1 MALGFRLE
9 QRQSLQLVMTPQLQQ
24 AIKLLQMSN
33 LELREFV
40 EAEMES
46 NPLIRVEERAEEPF
60 GGSASRPEAAPEA
73 RPETS
78 SETGPAG
85 PDSGEAPLDARL
97 TPEGDL
103 SLGAETFD
111 TGTENLYDTGPTE
124 SGPTESGPHGT
135 GPGEASAWAGVGAGG
150 NRSFDAPGFD
160 LEQQPDRPASL
171 RAHLLAQLG
180 QSRAE
185 PQIAA
190 LARLLVEELDEH
202 GLLRTGLAEIAARLG
217 AALGQVTVGQLEAA
231 LALVQGCEPTGV
243 GARDLTE
250 CLALQL
256 AERDRLDPAMRRL
269 VDNLDLLERGERR
282 RLRALCG
289 VDEEDFA
296 DMLAELRALDPR
308 PCAGFQAERAETL
321 IPDVFLRRAPGGYW
335 GGGGW
340 EIELNSETLPR
351 VLVDNRY
358 AARLAAAGGKVGGE
372 AGREARAFVS
382 DCRASASWLVRSLD
396 QRARTILTVATEIVR
411 QQDRFFAEGIAGLKP
426 LTLSMVAEATGLHES
441 TASRVTSNKYI
452 ATERGIFELKFFFTN
467 AVGGQGLAAAAVR
480 DRIRVMIGAEAP
492 GEILSDDMIVER
504 LQVDGADIARRTV
517 AKYRRVLGIPSSIE
531 RRRLK
536 VMMAEG

>member
-1 MALGFRLE
+1 MALGIRLDLK
-9 QRQSLQLVMTPQLQQ
+9 QSQQLVMTLQLQQ

-46 NPLIRVEERAEEPF
+46 NPLIRVEEEP
-60 GGSASRPEAAPEA
+60 GGTAREPEAAPDA
-73 RPETS
+73 SPE
-78 SETGPAG
+78 SEPE
-85 PDSGEAPLDARL
+85 SGETPLDARL
-97 TPEGDL
+97 TPEGDH

-111 TGTENLYDTGPTE
+111 TGAENLYDIGPND
-124 SGPTESGPHGT
+124 SGPNETI
-135 GPGEASAWAGVGAGG
+135 PGEAAAWAGVGAGG

-185 PQIAA
+185 PPVLL

-217 AALGQVTVGQLEAA
+217 AAPEQVEAA

-243 GARDLTE
+243 GARDLAE

-269 VDNLDLLERGERR
+269 VDNLDLVERGERR

-308 PCAGFQAERAETL
+308 PCARFQAERAETL
-321 IPDVFLRRAPGGYW
+321 IPDVFLRRAPGGT
-335 GGGGW
+335 W
-340 EIELNSETLPR
+340 EIELNPETLPR

-358 AARLAAAGGKVGGE
+358 AAQLAAARGG

-382 DCRASASWLVRSLD
+382 DCRASANWLKRSLD

-426 LTLSMVAEATGLHES
+426 LTLRMVAEATGLHES

-467 AVGGQGLAAAAVR
+467 AVGPEGLAAAAVR
-480 DRIRVMIGAEAP
+480 HRIRAMINAELP
-492 GEILSDDMIVER
+492 GGILADDTIVER
-504 LQVDGADIARRTV
+504 LQEDGIDIARRTV
-517 AKYRRVLGIPSSIE
+517 AKYRGVLGIPSSVE
-531 RRRLK
+531 RRRLQA
-536 VMMAEG
+536 MMAEG

>member
-1 MALGFRLE
+1 MALGIRLE
-9 QRQSLQLVMTPQLQQ
+9 QKQSQQLVMTPQLQQ

-40 EAEMES
+40 EHEMES
-46 NPLIRVEERAEEPF
+46 NPLIRVEESV
-60 GGSASRPEAAPEA
+60 GGALGDSGSRPEAPPDAAPDA
-73 RPETS
+73 APTS
-78 SETGPAG
+78 E
-85 PDSGEAPLDARL
+85 PDSGETPLDARL
-97 TPEGDL
+97 TLEGDH

-111 TGTENLYDTGPTE
+111 TGAENLYDTGPKE
-124 SGPTESGPHGT
+124 NGPHET
-135 GPGEASAWAGVGAGG
+135 GSFGFGEAAAWAGVGAGG

-185 PQIAA
+185 PPVLL

-202 GLLRTGLAEIAARLG
+202 GLLRADLAELAARLG
-217 AALGQVTVGQLEAA
+217 AAPGQVEAA
-231 LALVQGCEPTGV
+231 LTLVQGCEPTGV
-243 GARDLTE
+243 GARDLAE

-269 VDNLDLLERGERR
+269 VENLDLVERGDRR

-321 IPDVFLRRAPGGYW
+321 IPDVFLRRAPGGYL

-340 EIELNSETLPR
+340 EIELNSETLPQ

-358 AARLAAAGGKVGGE
+358 AARLAATRGE

-382 DCRASASWLVRSLD
+382 DCRASASWLKRSLD

-411 QQDRFFAEGIAGLKP
+411 QQDRFFAEGITGLKP
-426 LTLSMVAEATGLHES
+426 LTLRMVAEATGLHES

-467 AVGGQGLAAAAVR
+467 AVGREGLAAAAVR
-480 DRIRVMIGAEAP
+480 HQIRALIDAEGP
-492 GEILSDDMIVER
+492 GGILSDDTIVVQ
-504 LQVDGADIARRTV
+504 LQEDGIDIARRTV
-517 AKYRRVLGIPSSIE
+517 AKYRRVLGIPSSVE
-531 RRRLK
+531 RRRLQA
-536 VMMAEG
+536 MMAGD

>member
-1 MALGFRLE
+1 MALGIRLDLK
-9 QRQSLQLVMTPQLQQ
+9 QSQQLVMTLQLQQ

-46 NPLIRVEERAEEPF
+46 NPLIRVEEEP
-60 GGSASRPEAAPEA
+60 GGTASEPEAAPDA
-73 RPETS
+73 SPDLGPE
-78 SETGPAG
+78 SEPE
-85 PDSGEAPLDARL
+85 SGETPLDARL
-97 TPEGDL
+97 TPEGDH

-111 TGTENLYDTGPTE
+111 TGAENLYD
-124 SGPTESGPHGT
+124 SGPNDSGPNDSGPNDSGPNET
-135 GPGEASAWAGVGAGG
+135 IPGEAAAWAGVGAGG

-185 PQIAA
+185 PPVLL

-217 AALGQVTVGQLEAA
+217 AAPEQVEAA

-243 GARDLTE
+243 GARDLAE

-269 VDNLDLLERGERR
+269 VDNLDLVERGERR

-296 DMLAELRALDPR
+296 DMLAELRTLDPR
-308 PCAGFQAERAETL
+308 PCARFQAERAETL
-321 IPDVFLRRAPGGYW
+321 IPDVFLRRAPGGT
-335 GGGGW
+335 W
-340 EIELNSETLPR
+340 EIELNPETLPR

-358 AARLAAAGGKVGGE
+358 AAQLAAARGG

-382 DCRASASWLVRSLD
+382 DCRASANWLKRSLD

-426 LTLSMVAEATGLHES
+426 LTLRMVADATGLHES

-467 AVGGQGLAAAAVR
+467 AVGPEGLAATAVR
-480 DRIRVMIGAEAP
+480 HRIRAMINAEAP
-492 GEILSDDMIVER
+492 GGILADDTIVER
-504 LQVDGADIARRTV
+504 LQEDGIDIARRTV
-517 AKYRRVLGIPSSIE
+517 AKYRGVLGIPSSVE
-531 RRRLK
+531 RRRLQA
-536 VMMAEG
+536 MMAEG

>member
-1 MALGFRLE
+1 MALGIRLDLK
-9 QRQSLQLVMTPQLQQ
+9 QSQQLVMTLQLQQ

-40 EAEMES
+40 ETEMES
-46 NPLIRVEERAEEPF
+46 NPLIRVEEEPADTAGKAE
-60 GGSASRPEAAPEA
+60 ASPDTAPD
-73 RPETS
+73 
-78 SETGPAG
+78 TGPDAG
-85 PDSGEAPLDARL
+85 PDAGETPLDARL
-97 TPEGDL
+97 TPEGDH

-111 TGTENLYDTGPTE
+111 TGAENLYDIGPND
-124 SGPTESGPHGT
+124 SGPNETI
-135 GPGEASAWAGVGAGG
+135 PGEAAAWAGVGAGG

-185 PQIAA
+185 PPVLL

-217 AALGQVTVGQLEAA
+217 AAPEQVEAA

-243 GARDLTE
+243 GARDLAE

-269 VDNLDLLERGERR
+269 VDNLDLVERGERR

-296 DMLAELRALDPR
+296 DMLAELRTLDPR
-308 PCAGFQAERAETL
+308 PCARFQAERAETL
-321 IPDVFLRRAPGGYW
+321 IPDVFLRRAHGGT
-335 GGGGW
+335 W
-340 EIELNSETLPR
+340 EIELNPETLPR

-358 AARLAAAGGKVGGE
+358 AAQLATARGG

-382 DCRASASWLVRSLD
+382 DCRASANWLKRSLD

-426 LTLSMVAEATGLHES
+426 LTLRMVADATGLHES

-467 AVGGQGLAAAAVR
+467 AVGPEGLAATAVR
-480 DRIRVMIGAEAP
+480 HRIRAMINAEAP
-492 GEILSDDMIVER
+492 GGILADDTIVER
-504 LQVDGADIARRTV
+504 LQEDGIDIARRTV
-517 AKYRRVLGIPSSIE
+517 AKYRGVLGIPSSVE
-531 RRRLK
+531 RRRLQA
-536 VMMAEG
+536 MMAEG

>member
-1 MALGFRLE
+1 MALGIRLDLK
-9 QRQSLQLVMTPQLQQ
+9 QSQQLVMTLQLQQ

-46 NPLIRVEERAEEPF
+46 NPLIRVEEEP
-60 GGSASRPEAAPEA
+60 GGTASEPEAAPDA
-73 RPETS
+73 SPE
-78 SETGPAG
+78 SEPE
-85 PDSGEAPLDARL
+85 SGETPLDARL
-97 TPEGDL
+97 TPEGDH

-111 TGTENLYDTGPTE
+111 TGAENLYDIGPND
-124 SGPTESGPHGT
+124 SGPNETI
-135 GPGEASAWAGVGAGG
+135 PGEAAAWAGVGAGG

-171 RAHLLAQLG
+171 RTHLLAQLG

-185 PQIAA
+185 PPVLL

-217 AALGQVTVGQLEAA
+217 AAPEQVEAA

-243 GARDLTE
+243 GARDLAE

-269 VDNLDLLERGERR
+269 VDNLDLVERGERR

-296 DMLAELRALDPR
+296 DMLAELRTLDPR
-308 PCAGFQAERAETL
+308 PCARFQAERAETL
-321 IPDVFLRRAPGGYW
+321 IPDVFLRRAPGGT
-335 GGGGW
+335 W
-340 EIELNSETLPR
+340 EIELNPETLPR

-358 AARLAAAGGKVGGE
+358 AAQLAAARGG

-382 DCRASASWLVRSLD
+382 DCRASANWLKRSLD

-426 LTLSMVAEATGLHES
+426 LTLRMVAEATGLHES

-467 AVGGQGLAAAAVR
+467 AVGPEGLAAAAVR
-480 DRIRVMIGAEAP
+480 HRIRVMINAEAP
-492 GEILSDDMIVER
+492 GGILADDIIVER
-504 LQVDGADIARRTV
+504 LQEDGVDIARRTV
-517 AKYRRVLGIPSSIE
+517 AKYRRVLGIPSSVE
-531 RRRLK
+531 RRRLQA
-536 VMMAEG
+536 MMAEG

>member
-1 MALGFRLE
+1 MALGIRLDLK
-9 QRQSLQLVMTPQLQQ
+9 QSQQLVMTLQLQQ

-46 NPLIRVEERAEEPF
+46 NPLIRVEEEP
-60 GGSASRPEAAPEA
+60 GGTASEPEAAPDA
-73 RPETS
+73 SPE
-78 SETGPAG
+78 SEPE
-85 PDSGEAPLDARL
+85 SGETPLDARL
-97 TPEGDL
+97 TPEGDH

-111 TGTENLYDTGPTE
+111 TGAENLYD
-124 SGPTESGPHGT
+124 SGPNDSGPNET
-135 GPGEASAWAGVGAGG
+135 IPGETAAWAGVGAGG

-185 PQIAA
+185 PPVLL

-217 AALGQVTVGQLEAA
+217 AAPEQVEAA

-243 GARDLTE
+243 GARDLAE

-269 VDNLDLLERGERR
+269 VDNLDLVERGERR

-296 DMLAELRALDPR
+296 DMLAELRTLDPR
-308 PCAGFQAERAETL
+308 PCARFQAERAETL
-321 IPDVFLRRAPGGYW
+321 IPDVFLRRAPGGT
-335 GGGGW
+335 W
-340 EIELNSETLPR
+340 EIELNPETLPR

-358 AARLAAAGGKVGGE
+358 AAQLATARGG

-382 DCRASASWLVRSLD
+382 DCRASANWLKRSLD

-426 LTLSMVAEATGLHES
+426 LTLRMVAEATGLHES

-467 AVGGQGLAAAAVR
+467 AVGPEGLAAAAVR
-480 DRIRVMIGAEAP
+480 HRIRAMINAEAP
-492 GEILSDDMIVER
+492 GGILAEDIIVER
-504 LQVDGADIARRTV
+504 LQEDGVDIARRTV
-517 AKYRRVLGIPSSIE
+517 AKYRRVLGIPSSVE
-531 RRRLK
+531 RRRLQA
-536 VMMAEG
+536 MMAEG

>member
-9 QRQSLQLVMTPQLQQ
+9 QKQSQQLVMTPQLQQ

-40 EAEMES
+40 EHEMES
-46 NPLIRVEERAEEPF
+46 NPLIRVEESVGGAL
-60 GGSASRPEAAPEA
+60 GGSGSRPEAAPDA
-73 RPETS
+73 SPDS
-78 SETGPAG
+78 G
-85 PDSGEAPLDARL
+85 PDSGETPLDARL
-97 TPEGDL
+97 TPEGDH

-111 TGTENLYDTGPTE
+111 TGAENLYDTGPKE
-124 SGPTESGPHGT
+124 NGPNET
-135 GPGEASAWAGVGAGG
+135 GPFGFGEAAAWAGVGAGG
-150 NRSFDAPGFD
+150 NRSFDASGFD
-160 LEQQPDRPASL
+160 LEQQPDRPPSL

-185 PQIAA
+185 AA
-190 LARLLVEELDEH
+190 VLLLARLLVEELDEH
-202 GLLRTGLAEIAARLG
+202 GLLRADLAELAARLG
-217 AALGQVTVGQLEAA
+217 AAPGQVEAA
-231 LALVQGCEPTGV
+231 LTLVQGCEPTGV
-243 GARDLTE
+243 GARDLAE

-269 VDNLDLLERGERR
+269 VENLDLVERRERR
-282 RLRALCG
+282 RLRVLCG

-308 PCAGFQAERAETL
+308 PCAGFQTERAATL
-321 IPDVFLRRAPGGYW
+321 IPDVFLRRAP
-335 GGGGW
+335 GGGW

-358 AARLAAAGGKVGGE
+358 AAQLAAARGE

-382 DCRASASWLVRSLD
+382 DCRASASWLKRSLD

-426 LTLSMVAEATGLHES
+426 LTLSMVAEAAGLHES
-441 TASRVTSNKYI
+441 TVSRVTSNKYI

-467 AVGGQGLAAAAVR
+467 AVGPEGLAAAAVR
-480 DRIRVMIGAEAP
+480 HRIRALIDAEEP
-492 GEILSDDMIVER
+492 GDILSDDTIVAQ
-504 LQVDGADIARRTV
+504 LQEDGIDIARRTV
-517 AKYRRVLGIPSSIE
+517 AKYRRVLGIPSSVE
-531 RRRLK
+531 RRRLQA
-536 VMMAEG
+536 MMVEG

>member
-9 QRQSLQLVMTPQLQQ
+9 HKQSLQLVMTPQLQQ

-40 EAEMES
+40 ETEMES
-46 NPLIRVEERAEEPF
+46 NPLIRVEEEPADTAGKAE
-60 GGSASRPEAAPEA
+60 ASPD
-73 RPETS
+73 
-78 SETGPAG
+78 TGPDAG
-85 PDSGEAPLDARL
+85 PDAGETPLDARL
-97 TPEGDL
+97 TPVGDH

-111 TGTENLYDTGPTE
+111 TGAENLYDTGPGY
-124 SGPTESGPHGT
+124 SGPGYSGPGYS
-135 GPGEASAWAGVGAGG
+135 GPNEPIPGEAAAWAGVGAGG

-160 LEQQPDRPASL
+160 LEQQPERPASL

-185 PQIAA
+185 PAVLL

-202 GLLRTGLAEIAARLG
+202 GFLRTGLAEITARLG
-217 AALGQVTVGQLEAA
+217 AAPGQVEAA

-243 GARDLTE
+243 GARDLSE

-269 VDNLDLLERGERR
+269 IENLDLVQRGERQ

-296 DMLAELRALDPR
+296 DMLTELRALDPR
-308 PCAGFQAERAETL
+308 PCAGYQAERAETL
-321 IPDVFLRRAPGGYW
+321 IPDVLLRRMPGGYL

-340 EIELNSETLPR
+340 EIELNPETLPR

-358 AARLAAAGGKVGGE
+358 AAQLTAARGG

-382 DCRASASWLVRSLD
+382 DCRASAGWLKRSLD
-396 QRARTILTVATEIVR
+396 QRARTILAVATEIVR
-411 QQDRFFAEGIAGLKP
+411 QQDRFFTEGIAGLKP
-426 LTLSMVAEATGLHES
+426 LTLAMVAEATGLHES
-441 TASRVTSNKYI
+441 TVSRVTSNKYI

-467 AVGGQGLAAAAVR
+467 AVGPEGLAATVVR
-480 DRIRVMIGAEAP
+480 HRIRAMIDAEAP
-492 GEILSDDMIVER
+492 GGSLSDDMIVER
-504 LQVDGADIARRTV
+504 LQEDGINIARRTV
-517 AKYRRVLGIPSSIE
+517 TKYRRVLGLPSSVE
-531 RRRLK
+531 RRRLQA
-536 VMMAEG
+536 MMTQP

>member
-9 QRQSLQLVMTPQLQQ
+9 HKQSQQLVMTPQLQQ

-40 EAEMES
+40 ETEMES
-46 NPLIRVEERAEEPF
+46 NPLIRVAEEP
-60 GGSASRPEAAPEA
+60 GDAGNRAEAAPE
-73 RPETS
+73 S
-78 SETGPAG
+78 G
-85 PDSGEAPLDARL
+85 PDTGETPLDARL
-97 TPEGDL
+97 TPEGDH

-111 TGTENLYDTGPTE
+111 TGAENLYDIGPNE
-124 SGPTESGPHGT
+124 SGPGDPL
-135 GPGEASAWAGVGAGG
+135 PGESAAWAGVGAGG

-171 RAHLLAQLG
+171 RAHLLVQLG

-185 PQIAA
+185 PQVAA

-202 GLLRTGLAEIAARLG
+202 GFLRTGLAEIAARLG
-217 AALGQVTVGQLEAA
+217 AAQGQVEAA

-243 GARDLTE
+243 GARDLAE

-269 VDNLDLLERGERR
+269 IDNLDLVERGERR

-296 DMLAELRALDPR
+296 DMLAELTALDPR

-321 IPDVFLRRAPGGYW
+321 IPDVLLRRTP
-335 GGGGW
+335 GGGW
-340 EIELNSETLPR
+340 AIELNPDTLPR

-358 AARLAAAGGKVGGE
+358 AAQLAATGK
-372 AGREARAFVS
+372 EARAFVS
-382 DCRASASWLVRSLD
+382 DCRAGASWLKRSLD
-396 QRARTILTVATEIVR
+396 QRARTILAVATEIVR

-426 LTLSMVAEATGLHES
+426 LTLAMVAEATGLHES

-467 AVGGQGLAAAAVR
+467 AVGPGGLAAVAVR
-480 DRIRVMIGAEAP
+480 HRIREMITTEEP
-492 GEILSDDMIVER
+492 GGILSDDTIVER
-504 LQVDGADIARRTV
+504 LQEDGVDIARRTV
-517 AKYRRVLGIPSSIE
+517 AKYRRVLGIPSSVE
-531 RRRLK
+531 RRRLQA
-536 VMMAEG
+536 MMPQF

>member
-1 MALGFRLE
+1 MALGIRLDLK
-9 QRQSLQLVMTPQLQQ
+9 QSQQLVMTLQLQQ

-46 NPLIRVEERAEEPF
+46 NPLIRVEEEP
-60 GGSASRPEAAPEA
+60 GGTASEPEAAPDA
-73 RPETS
+73 SPDLGPE
-78 SETGPAG
+78 SEPE
-85 PDSGEAPLDARL
+85 SGETPLDARL
-97 TPEGDL
+97 TPEGDH

-111 TGTENLYDTGPTE
+111 TGAENLYDIGPND
-124 SGPTESGPHGT
+124 SGPNETI
-135 GPGEASAWAGVGAGG
+135 PGEAAAWAGVGAGG

-185 PQIAA
+185 PPVLL

-217 AALGQVTVGQLEAA
+217 AAPEQVEAA

-243 GARDLTE
+243 GARDLAE

-269 VDNLDLLERGERR
+269 VDNLDLVERGERR

-296 DMLAELRALDPR
+296 DMLAELRTLDPR
-308 PCAGFQAERAETL
+308 PCARFQAERAETL
-321 IPDVFLRRAPGGYW
+321 IPDVFLRRAPGGT
-335 GGGGW
+335 W
-340 EIELNSETLPR
+340 EIELNPETLPR

-358 AARLAAAGGKVGGE
+358 AAQLAAARGG

-382 DCRASASWLVRSLD
+382 DCRASANWLKRSLD
-396 QRARTILTVATEIVR
+396 QRARSILTVATEIVR

-426 LTLSMVAEATGLHES
+426 LTLRMVAEAVGLHES

-467 AVGGQGLAAAAVR
+467 AVGSEGRAATAVR
-480 DRIRVMIGAEAP
+480 HRIRAMINAEAP
-492 GEILSDDMIVER
+492 GRILSDDMIVVQ
-504 LQVDGADIARRTV
+504 LQEDGIDIARRTV
-517 AKYRRVLGIPSSIE
+517 AKYRRVLGLPSSVE

-536 VMMAEG
+536 AMMPEV